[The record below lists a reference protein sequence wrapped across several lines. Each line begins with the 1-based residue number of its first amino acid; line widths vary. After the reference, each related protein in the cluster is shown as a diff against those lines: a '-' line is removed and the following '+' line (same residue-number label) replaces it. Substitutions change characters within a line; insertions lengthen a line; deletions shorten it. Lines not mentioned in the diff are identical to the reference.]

1 MHRTVTLTVKSKD
14 LGKVLSSLEMSKD
27 FEENTTL
34 TLSIDIEDTK
44 KNYQVLCGSPEVLEW
59 DFIEEDKSE
68 DDEIVQETKD
78 NYKKSVNPVTDIEEA
93 IKTVKESLNKEK
105 SLWPD
110 NIYSVAVNTGKT
122 LGYLEEYIKTYDD
135 IIEFILISWRL
146 SKKFPKYSVD
156 FVQEYILPVIIQNQ
170 TDISEVSSLDRKI
183 PLLITSYYSGVK
195 TTKEVLKDVIRK
207 VQESWEI
214 MKETEDVVS
223 LVTLLFGGKK
233 IVMS

>member
-68 DDEIVQETKD
+68 DEMKE
-78 NYKKSVNPVTDIEEA
+78 SVNPVTDIEEA

-156 FVQEYILPVIIQNQ
+156 FVQEYILPAIIQNQ

-223 LVTLLFGGKK
+223 LITLLFGGKK

>member
-59 DFIEEDKSE
+59 DFIEEDKTE
-68 DDEIVQETKD
+68 DEMKE
-78 NYKKSVNPVTDIEEA
+78 SVNPVTDIEEA
-93 IKTVKESLNKEK
+93 IKTVKESLNKEE
-105 SLWPD
+105 SFWSD

-122 LGYLEEYIKTYDD
+122 LGYLEGYVKTYDD
-135 IIEFILISWRL
+135 IIEFILMSWRL

-156 FVQEYILPVIIQNQ
+156 FVQEYILPAIIQNQ

-233 IVMS
+233 

>member
-68 DDEIVQETKD
+68 DEMKE
-78 NYKKSVNPVTDIEEA
+78 SVNPVTDIEEA
-93 IKTVKESLNKEK
+93 IKTVKESLNKEE
-105 SLWPD
+105 SFWSD

-156 FVQEYILPVIIQNQ
+156 FVQEYILPAIIQNQ

>member
-59 DFIEEDKSE
+59 DFIEEDKTE
-68 DDEIVQETKD
+68 DEMKE
-78 NYKKSVNPVTDIEEA
+78 SVNPVTDIEEA
-93 IKTVKESLNKEK
+93 IKTVKESLNKEE
-105 SLWPD
+105 SFWSD

-122 LGYLEEYIKTYDD
+122 LGYLEGYVKTYDD

-156 FVQEYILPVIIQNQ
+156 FVQEYILPAIIQNQ

>member
-1 MHRTVTLTVKSKD
+1 M
-14 LGKVLSSLEMSKD
+14 
-27 FEENTTL
+27 
-34 TLSIDIEDTK
+34 
-44 KNYQVLCGSPEVLEW
+44 EW

-105 SLWPD
+105 SLWSD

-122 LGYLEEYIKTYDD
+122 FGYLEEYIKTYDD

-156 FVQEYILPVIIQNQ
+156 FVQEYILPAIIQNQ

-233 IVMS
+233 K

>member
-59 DFIEEDKSE
+59 DFIEEDKTE
-68 DDEIVQETKD
+68 DEMKE
-78 NYKKSVNPVTDIEEA
+78 SVNPVTDIEEA
-93 IKTVKESLNKEK
+93 IKTVKESLNKEE
-105 SLWPD
+105 SFWSD

-122 LGYLEEYIKTYDD
+122 LGYLEGYVKTYDD
-135 IIEFILISWRL
+135 IIEFILMSWRL

-156 FVQEYILPVIIQNQ
+156 FVQEYILPAIIQNQ

-233 IVMS
+233 K

>member
-68 DDEIVQETKD
+68 DEMKE
-78 NYKKSVNPVTDIEEA
+78 SVNPVTDIEEA

-156 FVQEYILPVIIQNQ
+156 FVQEYILPAIIQNQ

-195 TTKEVLKDVIRK
+195 TIKEVLKDVIRK

>member
-14 LGKVLSSLEMSKD
+14 LGKVLSSLEMNKD

-59 DFIEEDKSE
+59 DFIEEDKTE
-68 DDEIVQETKD
+68 DEMKE
-78 NYKKSVNPVTDIEEA
+78 SVNPVTDIEEA

-156 FVQEYILPVIIQNQ
+156 FVQEYILPAIIQNQ

-233 IVMS
+233 

>member
-44 KNYQVLCGSPEVLEW
+44 KNYQVLCGSPKVLEW
-59 DFIEEDKSE
+59 DFIEEDKTE
-68 DDEIVQETKD
+68 DEMKE
-78 NYKKSVNPVTDIEEA
+78 SVNPVTDIEEA
-93 IKTVKESLNKEK
+93 IKTVKESLNKEE
-105 SLWPD
+105 SFWSD

-156 FVQEYILPVIIQNQ
+156 FVQEYILPAIIQNQ

>member
-27 FEENTTL
+27 FKENTTL

-59 DFIEEDKSE
+59 DFIEEDKTE
-68 DDEIVQETKD
+68 DEMKE
-78 NYKKSVNPVTDIEEA
+78 SVNPVTDIEEA

-156 FVQEYILPVIIQNQ
+156 FVQEYILPAIIQNQ

>member
-59 DFIEEDKSE
+59 DFIEEDKTE
-68 DDEIVQETKD
+68 YEMKEP
-78 NYKKSVNPVTDIEEA
+78 VNPVTDIEEA

-156 FVQEYILPVIIQNQ
+156 FVQEYILPAIIQNQ

>member
-59 DFIEEDKSE
+59 DFIEEDKTE
-68 DDEIVQETKD
+68 DEMKE
-78 NYKKSVNPVTDIEEA
+78 SVNPVTDIEEA

-122 LGYLEEYIKTYDD
+122 LGYLEGYVKTYDD
-135 IIEFILISWRL
+135 IIEFILMSWRL

-156 FVQEYILPVIIQNQ
+156 FVQEYILPAIIQNQ

>member
-68 DDEIVQETKD
+68 DEMKE
-78 NYKKSVNPVTDIEEA
+78 SVNPVTDIEEA

-122 LGYLEEYIKTYDD
+122 LEYLEEYIKTYDD

-156 FVQEYILPVIIQNQ
+156 FVQEYILPAIIQNQ

>member
-68 DDEIVQETKD
+68 DEMKE
-78 NYKKSVNPVTDIEEA
+78 SVNPVTDIEEA

-122 LGYLEEYIKTYDD
+122 LWYLEEYIKTYDD

-156 FVQEYILPVIIQNQ
+156 FVQEYILPAIIQNQ

-233 IVMS
+233 

>member
-1 MHRTVTLTVKSKD
+1 MHRTETSKD

-68 DDEIVQETKD
+68 DEMKE
-78 NYKKSVNPVTDIEEA
+78 SVNPVTDIEEA

-156 FVQEYILPVIIQNQ
+156 FVQEYILPAIIQNQ

>member
-68 DDEIVQETKD
+68 DEMKE
-78 NYKKSVNPVTDIEEA
+78 SVNPVTDIEEA

-122 LGYLEEYIKTYDD
+122 LGYLEGYVKTYDD
-135 IIEFILISWRL
+135 IIEFILMSWRL

-156 FVQEYILPVIIQNQ
+156 FVQEYILPAIIQNQ
-170 TDISEVSSLDRKI
+170 TDISEVLSLDRKI
-183 PLLITSYYSGVK
+183 PHLIASYYSGVK
-195 TTKEVLKDVIRK
+195 TKEVLKDVIRK

>member
-68 DDEIVQETKD
+68 DEMKE
-78 NYKKSVNPVTDIEEA
+78 SVNPVTDIEEA

-105 SLWPD
+105 SLRPD

-156 FVQEYILPVIIQNQ
+156 FVQEYILPAIIQNQ

>member
-59 DFIEEDKSE
+59 DFIEEGKTE
-68 DDEIVQETKD
+68 DEMKE
-78 NYKKSVNPVTDIEEA
+78 SVNPVTDIEEA
-93 IKTVKESLNKEK
+93 IKTVKESLNKEE
-105 SLWPD
+105 SFWSD

-122 LGYLEEYIKTYDD
+122 LGYLEGYVKTYDD
-135 IIEFILISWRL
+135 IIEFILMSWRL

-156 FVQEYILPVIIQNQ
+156 FVQEYILPAIIQNQ

>member
-68 DDEIVQETKD
+68 DEMKE
-78 NYKKSVNPVTDIEEA
+78 SVNPVTDIEEA

-156 FVQEYILPVIIQNQ
+156 FVQEYILPAIIQNQ

>member
-68 DDEIVQETKD
+68 DEMKE
-78 NYKKSVNPVTDIEEA
+78 SVNPVTDIEEA
-93 IKTVKESLNKEK
+93 IKSVKESLNKEE
-105 SLWPD
+105 SFWSD

-122 LGYLEEYIKTYDD
+122 LGYLEGYVKTYDD
-135 IIEFILISWRL
+135 IIEFILMSWRL

-156 FVQEYILPVIIQNQ
+156 FVQEYILPAIIQNQ

>member
-59 DFIEEDKSE
+59 DFIEEDKTE
-68 DDEIVQETKD
+68 DEMKE
-78 NYKKSVNPVTDIEEA
+78 SVNPVTDIEEA

-156 FVQEYILPVIIQNQ
+156 FVQEYILPAIIQNQ

>member
-27 FEENTTL
+27 FKENTTL

-68 DDEIVQETKD
+68 DEMKE
-78 NYKKSVNPVTDIEEA
+78 SVNPVTDIEEA

-156 FVQEYILPVIIQNQ
+156 FVQEYILPAIIQNQ

>member
-14 LGKVLSSLEMSKD
+14 LGKVLSSLEMNKD

-44 KNYQVLCGSPEVLEW
+44 KNYQVLCGSPEILEW

-68 DDEIVQETKD
+68 DEMKE
-78 NYKKSVNPVTDIEEA
+78 SVNPVTDIEEA

-156 FVQEYILPVIIQNQ
+156 FVQEYILPAIIQNQ

>member
-1 MHRTVTLTVKSKD
+1 MT
-14 LGKVLSSLEMSKD
+14 EA
-27 FEENTTL
+27 
-34 TLSIDIEDTK
+34 
-44 KNYQVLCGSPEVLEW
+44 
-59 DFIEEDKSE
+59 
-68 DDEIVQETKD
+68 
-78 NYKKSVNPVTDIEEA
+78 VNPVTDIEEA
-93 IKTVKESLNKEK
+93 IKTVKESLNKGE
-105 SLWPD
+105 SFWPD

-122 LGYLEEYIKTYDD
+122 LGYLEGYVKTYDD
-135 IIEFILISWRL
+135 IIEFILMSWRL

-156 FVQEYILPVIIQNQ
+156 FVQEYILPAIIQNQ

-183 PLLITSYYSGVK
+183 PHLIASYYSGVK

>member
-68 DDEIVQETKD
+68 DEMKE
-78 NYKKSVNPVTDIEEA
+78 SVNPVTDIEEA
-93 IKTVKESLNKEK
+93 IKTVKESLNKEE
-105 SLWPD
+105 SFWSD

-122 LGYLEEYIKTYDD
+122 LGYLEGYVKTYDD
-135 IIEFILISWRL
+135 IIEFILMSWRL

-156 FVQEYILPVIIQNQ
+156 FVQEYILPAIIQNQ

>member
-14 LGKVLSSLEMSKD
+14 LGKVLSSLEMNKD

-44 KNYQVLCGSPEVLEW
+44 KNYQVLCGSPEILEW

-68 DDEIVQETKD
+68 DEMKE
-78 NYKKSVNPVTDIEEA
+78 SVNPVTDIEEA

-156 FVQEYILPVIIQNQ
+156 FVQEYILPAIIQNQ

-233 IVMS
+233 

>member
-44 KNYQVLCGSPEVLEW
+44 KNYQILCGSPEVLEW
-59 DFIEEDKSE
+59 DFIEEDKTE
-68 DDEIVQETKD
+68 DEMKEP
-78 NYKKSVNPVTDIEEA
+78 VNPVIDIEEA
-93 IKTVKESLNKEK
+93 IKTVKESLNKEE

-110 NIYSVAVNTGKT
+110 NIYSVAINTGKT
-122 LGYLEEYIKTYDD
+122 LGYLEGYVKTYED

-156 FVQEYILPVIIQNQ
+156 LVQEYILPAIIQNQ

-214 MKETEDVVS
+214 IKETEDVVS

-233 IVMS
+233 

>member
-59 DFIEEDKSE
+59 DFIKEDKTE
-68 DDEIVQETKD
+68 DEMKE
-78 NYKKSVNPVTDIEEA
+78 SVNPVTDIEEA
-93 IKTVKESLNKEK
+93 IKTVKESLNKEE
-105 SLWPD
+105 SFWSD

-156 FVQEYILPVIIQNQ
+156 FVQEYILPAIIQNQ

>member
-1 MHRTVTLTVKSKD
+1 MCSSD
-14 LGKVLSSLEMSKD
+14 LLV
-27 FEENTTL
+27 
-34 TLSIDIEDTK
+34 
-44 KNYQVLCGSPEVLEW
+44 
-59 DFIEEDKSE
+59 EEDKSE
-68 DDEIVQETKD
+68 DDEVVQETKD

-122 LGYLEEYIKTYDD
+122 LWYLEEYIKTYDD

-156 FVQEYILPVIIQNQ
+156 FVQEYILPAIIQNQ

-233 IVMS
+233 

>member
-59 DFIEEDKSE
+59 DFIEEDKTE
-68 DDEIVQETKD
+68 DEMKE
-78 NYKKSVNPVTDIEEA
+78 SVNPVTDIEEA
-93 IKTVKESLNKEK
+93 IKTVKESLNKEE
-105 SLWPD
+105 SFWSD

-156 FVQEYILPVIIQNQ
+156 FVQEYILPAIIQNQ

-233 IVMS
+233 

>member
-68 DDEIVQETKD
+68 DEMKE
-78 NYKKSVNPVTDIEEA
+78 SVNPVTDIEEA
-93 IKTVKESLNKEK
+93 IKTVKESLNKEE
-105 SLWPD
+105 SFWSD

-122 LGYLEEYIKTYDD
+122 LGYLEGYVKTYDD
-135 IIEFILISWRL
+135 IIEFILMSWRL
-146 SKKFPKYSVD
+146 SKNSPN
-156 FVQEYILPVIIQNQ
+156 IQ
-170 TDISEVSSLDRKI
+170 
-183 PLLITSYYSGVK
+183 
-195 TTKEVLKDVIRK
+195 
-207 VQESWEI
+207 
-214 MKETEDVVS
+214 
-223 LVTLLFGGKK
+223 
-233 IVMS
+233 